1 MEYHFRQL
9 INTFIAKNPD
19 KDVFKLKRGFGLTI
33 DEWDELLNKQIVL
46 KNPKYR
52 SIGLY
57 FIDNFLIWIDY
68 HIEVCIKNTKDVFK
82 KLADQLHNSLDDIVR
97 YHLSN
102 TSSTFCD
109 EKADVENLNRLL
121 DNCHC
126 EYAEEL
132 RDMLPKEDLLN
143 C

>member
-19 KDVFKLKRGFGLTI
+19 KDVFILKRGFGLTI
-33 DEWDELLNKQIVL
+33 NEWDELLNKQIVL
-46 KNPKYR
+46 KNHEYR
-52 SIGLY
+52 HIGLY
-57 FIDNFLIWIDY
+57 FIDNFLVWIDVNV
-68 HIEVCIKNTKDVFK
+68 EVCIKNTKEVFK
-82 KLADQLHNSLDDIVR
+82 KLSDKLNQFMDDIVQ
-97 YHLSN
+97 YHVGSRAPLL
-102 TSSTFCD
+102 C
-109 EKADVENLNRLL
+109 EVKADVENLNRLL